1 MLLNPFTPSEIAGL
15 PADFFGRTQEL
26 RLLERSLTQG
36 SVAIQGAM
44 GIGKSSLLARIRLL
58 MEGFDST
65 HSSQSV
71 VAVGDRD
78 ILTVDDAARLVLESF
93 SEIDEKQNKI
103 LFKLGS
109 ILEIESIEI
118 CSYFKAGR
126 HLAALKRIVEQEYI
140 KMILVDREFLL
151 LAIDEADKC
160 PIPIARLVRSI
171 TTHSQQNG
179 VKNVRFILAGVSPFF
194 QEMLKEDAGVNR
206 FFYKTVTLLPMS
218 TTEATELVEAKLVQV
233 VRHAEGNRIRL
244 HIQPKIIT
252 RIVNLSGGHPHLLQ
266 LLGAHIVEN
275 EDDNPDGIIDAKDL
289 LNSLSKICYEDRARV
304 YNSTIHMLEL
314 HNKMDALKSLLD
326 MASPKFPTRISR
338 RKAKE
343 VVTEKSLEWL
353 IEQNILSVVTEKE
366 YGLLDEFLRIRMV
379 MDEATHEAEAM
390 RLEKRLIR
398 FGSLEERIEKRG
410 RKFDIGTDDLV

>member
-171 TTHSQQNG
+171 TTHGQQNG